1 MMNRQS
7 GFSLIESLISLF
19 LLLFS
24 LLFLFGVFS
33 SLRRGE
39 QLSENRVNASM
50 AGKSLLSGAARG
62 GFDAIA
68 ASSGVYTLNGTN
80 DGKPFSAAYSYT
92 LNVQSVDTD
101 KKLVWVTLTWDEKS
115 GRKNVTLETIYTKTR

>member
-1 MMNRQS
+1 MNRQS

-39 QLSENRVNASM
+39 QLSEDRVNASM
-50 AGKSLLSGAARG
+50 VGRSLLSGAAKG

-80 DGKPFSAAYSYT
+80 DGKPFSAAFNYMI
-92 LNVQSVDTD
+92 NVQSVDTD
-101 KKLVWVTLTWDEKS
+101 KKLVWVTLTWNEKS
-115 GRKNVTLETIYTKTR
+115 GQKNVTLETLFAKTK

>member
-1 MMNRQS
+1 MKSQS

-39 QLSENRVNASM
+39 QLSEDRVNASM
-50 AGKSLLSGAARG
+50 VGRSLLSGAAKG

-68 ASSGVYTLNGTN
+68 ASSGVYTLSGTN
-80 DGKPFSAAYSYT
+80 DGKPFSAAFNYMV
-92 LNVQSVDTD
+92 NVQSVDTD
-101 KKLVWVTLTWDEKS
+101 KKLVWVTLTWNEKS
-115 GRKNVTLETIYTKTR
+115 GQKNVTLETLFTKTK

>member
-1 MMNRQS
+1 MNRQS

-33 SLRRGE
+33 SLSVA
-39 QLSENRVNASM
+39 QLSEDRVNASM
-50 AGKSLLSGAARG
+50 VGRSLLSGAAKG

-80 DGKPFSAAYSYT
+80 DGSPSRRR
-92 LNVQSVDTD
+92 L
-101 KKLVWVTLTWDEKS
+101 
-115 GRKNVTLETIYTKTR
+115 II